1 MKAKTISGWLAAAFL
16 ATCAM
21 GCAEAAKLPPPAAAP
36 HVAPAQDTSGLT
48 FLLAPEID
56 PSETRREV
64 TNVLRREMQAAG
76 YRVVAEP
83 KGNWD
88 VELIPRVDVWGREF
102 ELAKNPVDAP
112 DVHEHIK
119 LTVTAVALHQIVGAS
134 KFEFTATN
142 SRVNGDDIN
151 PALNAL
157 QSSAKFRVF
166 ADKVLHDREA
176 RSKVASSK

>member
-1 MKAKTISGWLAAAFL
+1 MKVKTVTGWLAAAFM

-21 GCAEAAKLPPPAAAP
+21 GCAAPAKLPPPAAP
-36 HVAPAQDTSGLT
+36 LHVTPEQDSSGLT
-48 FLLAPEID
+48 FLLAPELD

-64 TNVLRREMQAAG
+64 TNVLRREMLAAG
-76 YRVVAEP
+76 YKVVAEP
-83 KGNWD
+83 RGNWD
-88 VELIPRVDVWGREF
+88 VELVPRVDVWGREF

-119 LTVTAVALHQIVGAS
+119 LTVTAVALHEIVGAS

-142 SRVNGDDIN
+142 SKVSGDDIN

-157 QSSAKFRVF
+157 AASPKFRVF
-166 ADKVLHDREA
+166 CDKVVHDREA
-176 RSKVASSK
+176 RNKVASTK